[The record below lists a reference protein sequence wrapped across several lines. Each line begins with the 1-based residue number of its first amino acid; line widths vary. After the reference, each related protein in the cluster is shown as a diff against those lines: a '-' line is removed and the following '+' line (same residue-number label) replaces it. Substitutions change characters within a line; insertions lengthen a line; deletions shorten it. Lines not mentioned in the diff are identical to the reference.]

1 MHWKVAGL
9 IPGQGMYGRQLIDVS
24 LSHWCVGVSFSL
36 FPPSSLWKQQK
47 KVLRWGFKKKMPFA
61 THQVDFMSL
70 SVLAAS
76 WGKVGSV
83 WRMFLV
89 ALLSALGKRGCQAP
103 CSEQH
108 LALWRI
114 ILPNNRPS
122 HLCTGAG
129 PTAWVS
135 SQAAT
140 AALWKALSVLDT
152 SAQQPEP
159 WKPFPSSGF
168 SGASPW
174 RHNPKRRSVEREGRG
189 VARCPVASV

>member
-1 MHWKVAGL
+1 
-9 IPGQGMYGRQLIDVS
+9 
-24 LSHWCVGVSFSL
+24 
-36 FPPSSLWKQQK
+36 
-47 KVLRWGFKKKMPFA
+47 MPFA

-83 WRMFLV
+83 WGMFLV

-159 WKPFPSSGF
+159 WKPFPSSRF
-168 SGASPW
+168 SGASPLW
-174 RHNPKRRSVEREGRG
+174 HNPKRRSVERGERRKRHG
-189 VARCPVASV
+189 PVPCGKCIGEVVRTEPNQNLKKKKKKKKHCRFPDSGQASTASN